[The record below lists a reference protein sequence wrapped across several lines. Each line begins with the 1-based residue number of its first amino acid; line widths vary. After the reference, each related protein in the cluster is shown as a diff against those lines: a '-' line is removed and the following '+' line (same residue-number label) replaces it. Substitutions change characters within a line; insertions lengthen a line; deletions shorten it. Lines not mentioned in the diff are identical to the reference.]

1 MKQTYSLILL
11 FLLCAVGG
19 MAQKGN
25 IVITGQVV
33 NRKADAPRSLN
44 INVADFF
51 SSDQRIHV
59 PIDAD
64 GRFRT
69 SFETPFGHTFY
80 VVYRKSFAA
89 YAAPGDSLHITIDDQ
104 GGVGFSGGHSE
115 LCRAYYQGQKYM
127 YDLVCAQYEALRGN
141 KTLPLEQ
148 YMRLFTNAYQ
158 AVDDSIRRCGRAH
171 GWSEHACK
179 LVSLDQLYTLAN
191 FAAEYRGQNPK
202 ERLAFFTHPVFRLD
216 DPDNLNNVLMY
227 GCHLGFYS
235 QRLCEQDADW
245 KRLCKEGDDEA
256 AARRKMEI
264 ILSQPRSFKR
274 DVMVSSHLFY
284 NKQMPVPEDSC
295 FVLPGVRR
303 QLAKAREDFFRQD
316 TAYVR
321 FDCSRSGL
329 VLYNKEGSCETVRT
343 DDFFRYL
350 RERHPGKAIYVDVY
364 SVWCGSCK
372 EELKKH
378 TPGLHRQLQGKDV
391 VFVNLC
397 LSSSREAWQK
407 MVDGHEVEGENYWFD
422 KEATNRFLG
431 LTDLRGYPTYML
443 LAPDGHFVSRNAPRP
458 SERKELLLQL
468 GRVLEEK

>member
-1 MKQTYSLILL
+1 MKQIGLLILL

-25 IVITGQVV
+25 IIITGQVV
-33 NRKADAPRSLN
+33 NRQADAPRSLN
-44 INVADFF
+44 INVCDFF
-51 SSDQRIHV
+51 SNNSRINV

-69 SFETPFGHTFY
+69 SFDAPFGHTFG
-80 VVYRKSFAA
+80 VAYRESFAA

-115 LCRAYYQGQKYM
+115 LCRAYYQYGQELAGRF
-127 YDLVCAQYEALRGN
+127 DQRPEALCN
-141 KTLPLEQ
+141 DTLPLEQ
-148 YMRLFTNAYQ
+148 YMQVLTDAYR
-158 AVDDSIRRCGRAH
+158 AVEDSISRYGRAF

-179 LVSLDQLYTLAN
+179 LVSLDVLYGWAN
-191 FAAEYRGQNPK
+191 YCAEYRGRSPQ
-202 ERLAFFTHPVFRLD
+202 EQQAFFTHLVFRLD

-235 QRLCEQDADW
+235 QRLCEQDVDW

-274 DVMVSSHLFY
+274 DVMVSFHLFY

-303 QLAKAREDFFRQD
+303 QLAKAREDFLRQD

-329 VLYNKEGSCETVRT
+329 VLYNKEGSCEAVRT

-364 SVWCGSCK
+364 SVWCGPCK
-372 EELKKH
+372 EELKKY
-378 TPGLHRQLQGKDV
+378 TPGLHKQLQGKDV

-407 MVDGHEVEGENYWFD
+407 MVDSHEVEGENYWFD
-422 KEATNRFLG
+422 KEATNRFLS
-431 LTDLRGYPTYML
+431 LTNMRGYPAYML

-458 SERKELLLQL
+458 SERKELLLL
-468 GRVLEEK
+468 LDRVLDEK